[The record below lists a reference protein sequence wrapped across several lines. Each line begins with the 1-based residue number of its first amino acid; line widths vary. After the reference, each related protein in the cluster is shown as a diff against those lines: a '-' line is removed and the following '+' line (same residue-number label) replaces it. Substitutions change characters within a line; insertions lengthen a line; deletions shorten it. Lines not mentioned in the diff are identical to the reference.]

1 MQQRDFPAF
10 SDLLDD
16 VWGLKGQPLTAGQKA
31 MFFRAMAQYPLIEV
45 RAGLDAHVRDPKRG
59 QFLPMPA
66 DVIAQI
72 NGMVADDG
80 RPGAEEAWAVAY
92 WAMNEA
98 ATVVWTDE
106 MAEAFGL
113 ARPLLL
119 AGDEVAARMA
129 FKEAYTRILADAR
142 ERRVPP
148 RWTATLGFDKAEQAS
163 VLQPHI
169 AAGRIAADMLPV
181 AAIGLDEVL
190 SLPAPEGAIEAV
202 IAAAAAAR
210 ARLRELRDEIAG
222 RGTAPTHGEVDLQ
235 RTARLKAR
243 AAASV
248 ANYLE
253 APQTSTAL
261 R

>member
-1 MQQRDFPAF
+1 MQPRDFPEF

-45 RAGLDAHVRDPKRG
+45 RAGLDAHIRDPKRG

-72 NGMVADDG
+72 NGLVADDG

-92 WAMNEA
+92 RATNEA

-119 AGDEVAARMA
+119 AVQRGGTRRSRASARM
-129 FKEAYTRILADAR
+129 
-142 ERRVPP
+142 RVY
-148 RWTATLGFDKAEQAS
+148 AS
-163 VLQPHI
+163 LNAVLQPHI
-169 AAGRIAADMLPV
+169 AAGRIAADKLPV
-181 AAIGLDEVL
+181 EAIGLDEVL
-190 SLPAPEGAIEAV
+190 SLPAPEGASEAV

-235 RTARLKAR
+235 RTACLKAR